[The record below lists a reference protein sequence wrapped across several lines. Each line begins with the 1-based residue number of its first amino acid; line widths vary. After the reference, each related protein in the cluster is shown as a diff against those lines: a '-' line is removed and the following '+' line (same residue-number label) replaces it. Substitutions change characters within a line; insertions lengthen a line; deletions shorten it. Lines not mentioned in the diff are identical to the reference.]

1 MINTINNFNKFDVI
15 QINYNNPTDI
25 MINQVENSITEE
37 ERVKKQIQKNNE
49 ELDKLCKTICLFV
62 GWLFVFCLI
71 IYIIPLL

>member
-1 MINTINNFNKFDVI
+1 
-15 QINYNNPTDI
+15 

-62 GWLFVFCLI
+62 GWLVVFCLI
-71 IYIIPLL
+71 IYIITIIANR